1 MGIHGFTWQSEQPQC
16 QLEHSFILCNA
27 LKLYNLWLSFAATVE
42 ADVYLSVDS
51 GVNLDTKNQWTVAPG

>member
-1 MGIHGFTWQSEQPQC
+1 MDSPGKVSN
-16 QLEHSFILCNA
+16 LNASSSYSFISCNV
-27 LKLYNLWLSFAATVE
+27 LKLYKLWLSFAATVE